1 MISWWTNLSLKGKF
15 YFWGLFGIGVN
26 AVIFFLGVWMPVL
39 LFTSFGFLLIGFVL
53 PSDT

>member
-1 MISWWTNLSLKGKF
+1 MIDWWTNLGWKGKF

-26 AVIFFLGVWMPVL
+26 VVLYFIGVWMPVL

-53 PSDT
+53 ASES